1 MEELSVLDK
10 NIIKKKDDKQ
20 YEDTGEN
27 FIKFYFNGFF
37 MIKLNSAFPILET
50 ILVSFKLYSNKTK
63 QDLSY
68 GMGFIYNLD
77 SLPEFTTKLVS
88 LESFKYMNYVF
99 TNEYFSKLFI
109 L

>member
-10 NIIKKKDDKQ
+10 NINKKKDDAQ
-20 YEDTGEN
+20 FVATTGDE
-27 FIKFYFNGFF
+27 FIKFYFNGFI
-37 MIKLNSAFPILET
+37 MEKLNSTFPILET

-77 SLPEFTTKLVS
+77 YFLSLF
-88 LESFKYMNYVF
+88 
-99 TNEYFSKLFI
+99 
-109 L
+109 